1 MKRATDLKA
10 KPIDKKVIDQ
20 YRAMDSLADT
30 LVGID
35 DNEIGRKL
43 PILETFLEN
52 KKQCQVCISLQTCLL
67 KTQGLE
73 SVIVVEEYD
82 QNKFLQLQYQACHL
96 RHQFKEEVNSAYL
109 VYSHLPLR
117 FFAHSMK
124 QLKIMPEQQQ
134 ALYALLNYLKAYPN
148 VGKSAYLYG
157 DSGCGKSYL
166 LSAFTNELLARNIQ
180 CVYLSMPEFV
190 REMKAAI
197 SNGTLESKIEML
209 KHIPV
214 LIIDDIGS
222 EPITAF
228 SRDEILFPILDYRL
242 EDKKPIFFGSHMSFK
257 SLAQHF
263 SLTQKGDQEASKGKR
278 IVARISQIADEILIN
293 R

>member
-1 MKRATDLKA
+1 MKRATNMKA
-10 KPIDKKVIDQ
+10 QPIEKKVIDH
-20 YRAMDSLADT
+20 YRELAILKET
-30 LVGID
+30 LIGISD
-35 DNEIGRKL
+35 EEIGRKI

-52 KKQCQVCISLQTCLL
+52 KKQCNECIALQTCLL

-73 SVIVVEEYD
+73 SVVVVEEYD
-82 QNKFLQLQYQACHL
+82 QNKFLQLQYQACRL

-124 QLKIMPEQQQ
+124 QLAIKAEQQQ
-134 ALYALLNYLKAYPN
+134 ALYALLSYLKSYPN
-148 VGKSAYLYG
+148 THKSVYLYG

-214 LIIDDIGS
+214 LIIDDIGA

-242 EDKKPIFFGSHMSFK
+242 EDKKPVFFASHMSLK
-257 SLAQHF
+257 SLSQHF

-278 IVARISQIADEILIN
+278 IVSRISQIADEILIN
-293 R
+293 Q